1 MARGSRAR
9 RMMGF
14 STSDDSPTLTEC
26 HRMLLDRAM
35 RKYVELKDEGWGM
48 TDKELAMAR
57 QAVRSYATVIALN
70 EGGFYPDAKTSIK
83 RAESMS
89 LARING
95 KIERHSCGGLILVNR
110 MCYNGHDPAKPS
122 RSA

>member
-1 MARGSRAR
+1 
-9 RMMGF
+9 MMGF
-14 STSDDSPTLTEC
+14 STSDDSPTLTER

-35 RKYVELKDEGWGM
+35 RKYLD
-48 TDKELAMAR
+48 AR
-57 QAVRSYATVIALN
+57 DSADATVASIRQSVRAYATVIALN

>member
-14 STSDDSPTLTEC
+14 STSDDSPTLTER

-35 RKYVELKDEGWGM
+35 HKYLDLKETERLPSKW
-48 TDKELAMAR
+48 EAAR
-57 QAVRSYATVIALN
+57 HAVRAYATVIALN

-95 KIERHSCGGLILVNR
+95 KTERHSCGGLILVNR